1 MDATL
6 LGFNLPVETS
16 GHPAGYGIRIG
27 ERVSWLSGI
36 YIGGQYRAFKQAYT
50 VFSRQEIFATQEF
63 DL

>member
-6 LGFNLPVETS
+6 LGFYISVETS
-16 GHPAGYGIRIG
+16 GHPAGYGMRIG

-36 YIGGQYRAFKQAYT
+36 YIGGQIWAFKQAYT
-50 VFSRQEIFATQEF
+50 VFSRQEISATQEF